1 MANEKQIVGAYPSTG
16 QPIVRTI
23 GMADIRDALAKGI
36 DDFKAKPS
44 HVVFLCLLYPII
56 GLILWRATLER
67 ELLSLLF
74 PLAAG
79 YALVGPVAA
88 TGLYEISRRREQGLD
103 VSWRHAFDVLRSP
116 SIGAI
121 ALLSCGLVA
130 LFVIWLATAQA
141 IYELIFETAVPVSI
155 AELASQV
162 FTTSSGLTLI
172 IVGCGVGF
180 LFAVVVLTV
189 GVVSFPLLL
198 DRDVGATVAV
208 QTSVR
213 AVLANPITVA
223 MWGVIVAGA
232 LVIGS
237 LPLFIGLA
245 IVLPVL
251 GHSTWHLYRRIVE
264 H

>member
-1 MANEKQIVGAYPSTG
+1 MAAEKQIVDVNAGSV
-16 QPIVRTI
+16 QPIIRTI
-23 GMADIRDALAKGI
+23 GPADLRDALARGF

-44 HVVFLCLLYPII
+44 HVVFLCLLYPIV
-56 GLILWRATLER
+56 GVILWRATVER

-79 YALVGPVAA
+79 YALIGPVAA
-88 TGLYEISRRREQGLD
+88 TGLYEMSRRREQGLD
-103 VSWRHAFDVLRSP
+103 VSWRHTFDILRSP

-121 ALLSCGLVA
+121 ALLSVGLVA
-130 LFVIWLATAQA
+130 IFVIWLATAQA
-141 IYELIFETAVPVSI
+141 IYGLIFGTAMPVSI
-155 AELASQV
+155 AELAGQV

-172 IVGCGVGF
+172 IVGCAVGF

-198 DRDVGATVAV
+198 DRDVSATMAV

-213 AVLANPITVA
+213 AVLANPMTMA
-223 MWGVIVAGA
+223 LWGFIVAGA
-232 LVIGS
+232 LVVGS
-237 LPLFIGLA
+237 LPLFVGLA
-245 IVLPVL
+245 VVMPVL
-251 GHSTWHLYRRIVE
+251 GHATWHLYRKIVQ

>member
-1 MANEKQIVGAYPSTG
+1 MANEKQIAGAYPSTG

-23 GMADIRDALAKGI
+23 GMADIKDALAKGI

-44 HVVFLCLLYPII
+44 HVVFLCLLYPVI

-74 PLAAG
+74 PLVAG
-79 YALVGPVAA
+79 YALVGPIAA

-103 VSWRHAFDVLRSP
+103 VSWRHAFDVVRSP

-121 ALLSCGLVA
+121 ALVSAGLVA

-141 IYELIFETAVPVSI
+141 IYEIIFDTAVPVSI
-155 AELASQV
+155 AELAGQV
-162 FTTSSGLTLI
+162 FTTSSGLILI

-198 DRDVGATVAV
+198 DRDVGAAVAV

-213 AVLANPITVA
+213 AVLANPMTVA
-223 MWGVIVAGA
+223 MWGLIVAGA

-245 IVLPVL
+245 VVLPVL
-251 GHSTWHLYRRIVE
+251 GHSTWHLYRKIVE